1 MKTYFEF
8 MQTAANISGNTA
20 STILQQLDP
29 MMKQQWE
36 KILSD
41 FPRLFAF
48 LSELKQISKDSWK
61 ITPAQFVSTLNKH
74 VTKAAGSLG
83 VAQTA
88 PIATK

>member
-48 LSELKQISKDSWK
+48 LSELKQISK
-61 ITPAQFVSTLNKH
+61 QLLNY
-74 VTKAAGSLG
+74 L
-83 VAQTA
+83 
-88 PIATK
+88 I